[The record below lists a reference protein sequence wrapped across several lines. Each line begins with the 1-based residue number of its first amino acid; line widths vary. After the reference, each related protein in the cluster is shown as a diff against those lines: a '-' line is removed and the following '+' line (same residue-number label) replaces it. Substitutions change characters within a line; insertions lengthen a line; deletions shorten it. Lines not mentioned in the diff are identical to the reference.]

1 MLRGSRGRLLV
12 VTLTL
17 MALLLLGAT
26 AAASSNGQGK
36 EPSEHGKSE
45 GHAKVTLCHKGH
57 TIKVDISAV
66 KAHLW
71 HGDRLGRCGSHPA
84 PHTATLLVAKHVI
97 NDHGGTKSAHNF
109 TLTISGVKAVGGNSL
124 VGSETGVSK
133 TLASVGAYSVTE
145 APLPGYALKSMSADC
160 SGTIAL
166 GQSKTCTIT
175 NEDL

>member
-1 MLRGSRGRLLV
+1 
-12 VTLTL
+12 
-17 MALLLLGAT
+17 MA
-26 AAASSNGQGK
+26 
-36 EPSEHGKSE
+36 
-45 GHAKVTLCHKGH
+45 
-57 TIKVDISAV
+57 
-66 KAHLW
+66 AHL
-71 HGDRLGRCGSHPA
+71 
-84 PHTATLLVAKHVI
+84 TVAKHVI